1 MKHKTKRL
9 MKTIKIKQEFLAFFN
24 FIYIL
29 AYNID
34 MFKNKVK
41 LSLIDDYIRI
51 VLIENFNNNS
61 FEMFELDEDL
71 TNTINKTKAVN
82 SELKEIYEHIF
93 DAMKLNDMSLLVLKK
108 ELKSNNNLYKRTI
121 NKNLLNLI
129 EVLNRNFL
137 ELSIIKLN
145 LKKKLQTLQLNLSIT
160 G

>member
-1 MKHKTKRL
+1 
-9 MKTIKIKQEFLAFFN
+9 
-24 FIYIL
+24 
-29 AYNID
+29 

-108 ELKSNNNLYKRTI
+108 ELKSNNNLYKRTV